1 MKRILNLTIVTIVLL
16 ACTTF
21 AGAAYASENVSPAV
35 KVWVDNNDIQFDAK
49 LFIDENNR
57 TLIPVRFVSEA
68 LGAKVEWNQDKQE
81 VTIKDNDTII
91 NLSIGSNDIFINGE
105 AEKMDTKAI
114 IKEDRTFVPLRFVS
128 EALNCNVTWDQ
139 EFYIAKINRDTEVE
153 ETDMATIIS
162 KRFSEK
168 IKRLV
173 PYEDGGII
181 YKDDYCKFSVHRNNG
196 EINNYE
202 IFYFPKGTQIEI
214 ANEMLMYVLEYL
226 YPMDYKTVYADA
238 INFASI
244 KEEYTFKDKTYKDR
258 HTFFNNSSGNYGV
271 LIMAYEKGYVYLSLI
286 HI

>member
-1 MKRILNLTIVTIVLL
+1 
-16 ACTTF
+16 
-21 AGAAYASENVSPAV
+21 
-35 KVWVDNNDIQFDAK
+35 
-49 LFIDENNR
+49 
-57 TLIPVRFVSEA
+57 VRFVSEA

-128 EALNCNVTWDQ
+128 EALDCNVTWDQ

-153 ETDMATIIS
+153 ETEIATVMS
-162 KRFSEK
+162 KRFPER

-173 PYEDGGII
+173 PNESGGII
-181 YKDDYCKFSVHRNNG
+181 YEDNYCDFSVHNNTVG
-196 EINNYE
+196 IKNNEIY
-202 IFYFPKGTQIEI
+202 YFPKETQIEI

-226 YPMDYKTVYADA
+226 YPLDYENVYADA

-258 HTFFNNSSGNYGV
+258 HTFFNNSPGNYGV
-271 LIMAYEKGYVYLSLI
+271 LIMAYEKGYVY
-286 HI
+286 HAE